1 MENQTLQQFKDMQRR
16 RMQDLMSKGRLVN
29 SITGFECSRMLDR
42 SVIMNE
48 NRRIKKKWAKW
59 TKESELKNQ
68 DLQK

>member
-16 RMQDLMSKGRLVN
+16 NMQEAISKGRLVN
-29 SITGFECSRMLDR
+29 SVTGFECSRMLDR

-68 DLQK
+68 E

>member
-16 RMQDLMSKGRLVN
+16 NMQDLISKGKLVN
-29 SITGFECSRMLDR
+29 SVTGFECSRMLDR

-59 TKESELKNQ
+59 TKESELKEQ
-68 DLQK
+68 E

>member
-16 RMQDLMSKGRLVN
+16 NMQEAISKGKLVN
-29 SITGFECSRMLDR
+29 SVTGFECSRMLDR

-59 TKESELKNQ
+59 TKESELEKQ
-68 DLQK
+68 E

>member
-59 TKESELKNQ
+59 TKESELKKQ
-68 DLQK
+68 E